1 MNHIYLRGQI
11 EAALKSQWPVFAKDH
26 PHLANVLD
34 QEVLIEEMTES
45 LRHDQAFNEALVKA
59 QACGMGISAVIG
71 LVSKWV
77 TDRLQL
83 L

>member
-11 EAALKSQWPVFAKDH
+11 EAALKTQWSEFAKDH

-34 QEVLIEEMTES
+34 QDVLIEEMTES
-45 LRHDQAFNEALVKA
+45 LRHDQSFNEALLKA
-59 QACGMGISAVIG
+59 QACGMGMSAVIE
-71 LVSKWV
+71 LVNKWV
-77 TDRLQL
+77 SDRLRL

>member
-1 MNHIYLRGQI
+1 MNHIYLRGAI
-11 EAALKSQWPVFAKDH
+11 EAALKTEWNQFAKDH

-45 LRHDQAFNEALVKA
+45 LRHDQPFNEALVKA
-59 QACGMGISAVIG
+59 QACGMGMNVVID
-71 LVSKWV
+71 LVTKWV
-77 TDRLQL
+77 GERLRL